1 MADVGGGSKKL
12 IEPSPDEARNGWT
25 AETLTTYLA
34 DQTAA
39 QAERIDP
46 VSVARKRARR
56 PTRASS
62 GYRPLRWRG

>member
-1 MADVGGGSKKL
+1 MANVGGGSKGRV
-12 IEPSPDEARNGWT
+12 EPSADEARNGWT

-34 DQTAA
+34 EQTAA

-46 VSVARKRARR
+46 ASVARKRARR
-56 PTRASS
+56 PTRANS